1 MNIVRTA
8 FLALGSML
16 SLLLIVVGVVGYLLT
31 GPAPVP
37 WSTTPETWSWY
48 EARAL
53 DEKAEEFQRYIAEGS
68 AGDSVSLAL
77 LEDELSSRLN
87 ELASQER
94 LPLEM
99 RDICIYFDD
108 GLVRGSATVNLLF
121 DVQVA
126 AEARIA
132 IRDGRPVVSIESL
145 HLGRLPIPKTLTDN
159 IIAAL
164 MGQADARLE
173 RLPIQLTRVVVGH
186 EWIVI
191 SGEVKEAPTEA

>member
-1 MNIVRTA
+1 MNIVRTV

-37 WSTTPETWSWY
+37 WSTTPDIWSWY

-53 DEKAEEFQRYIAEGS
+53 DDKVEEFHRQIAEGS
-68 AGDSVSLAL
+68 AGDSVTLTL

-87 ELASQER
+87 ELASHER
-94 LPLEM
+94 LPLDM
-99 RDICIYFDD
+99 RDICVYFDD
-108 GLVRGSATVNLLF
+108 GLVRGSATVNLLI

-132 IRDGRPVVSIESL
+132 IRDGKPVISIESL

-159 IIAAL
+159 VIAAL
-164 MGQADARLE
+164 MGQADARLK
-173 RLPIQLTRVVVGH
+173 RLPIELTEVMVG
-186 EWIVI
+186 EAWII
-191 SGEVKEAPTEA
+191 IGGEVKEAPSEA

>member
-1 MNIVRTA
+1 LNIVRTA

-37 WSTTPETWSWY
+37 WSTAPETWSWY

-53 DEKAEEFQRYIAEGS
+53 DHKVEEFQQRVAEGS
-68 AGDSVSLAL
+68 ARDSVTLTL
-77 LEDELSSRLN
+77 LEDEVNSKLN
-87 ELASQER
+87 ELASHER

-108 GLVRGSATVNLLF
+108 GLVKGSATVNLLI

-126 AEARIA
+126 TEARMA
-132 IRDGRPVVSIESL
+132 IRDGKPVISIESL

-159 IIAAL
+159 VIAAL
-164 MGQADARLE
+164 MGQADTRLE
-173 RLPIQLTRVVVGH
+173 SLAIELTKVVVG
-186 EWIVI
+186 EGWII
-191 SGEVKEAPTEA
+191 IGGEVKEAPSEA